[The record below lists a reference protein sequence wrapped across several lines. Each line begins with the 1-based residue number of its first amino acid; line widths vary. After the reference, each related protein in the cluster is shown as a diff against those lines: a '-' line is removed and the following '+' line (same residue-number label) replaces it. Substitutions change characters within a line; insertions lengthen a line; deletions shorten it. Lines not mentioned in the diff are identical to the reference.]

1 MYFEARPILHLVI
14 HSCFH
19 YPKFMEIAWV
29 MQCFDGEG
37 PDSFSGAEVF
47 DSIDNLF
54 VVEAGC

>member
-1 MYFEARPILHLVI
+1 MI

-29 MQCFDGEG
+29 MECFDGEG